1 MKYVKTFEAYVT
13 YNDIRRSSSDIE
25 NELRGELIK
34 LFIYGGISDHIDDL
48 IYTDQSTDKGIK
60 WQIEVKGKGS
70 DIIHAY
76 KVSQFRFQENQG
88 WELYFNKKKTSF
100 SNLKSQLER
109 EYMSDLDRFLKYF
122 KSYDFY
128 ADYIDDGRQ
137 WKAATANNDNLVNM
151 FNALSSSDKKK
162 AKKELVAH
170 FKSAELQPRLEQTF
184 KI

>member
-1 MKYVKTFEAYVT
+1 MKYILTLEKYYAYKDFNRKWGSPEEMQQDLQWVL
-13 YNDIRRSSSDIE
+13 DKLLPKDDMIKSIE
-25 NELRGELIK
+25 
-34 LFIYGGISDHIDDL
+34 
-48 IYTDQSTDKGIK
+48 DQSEDKGIK
-60 WQIEVKGKGS
+60 FEVMLESG

-151 FNALSSSDKKK
+151 FNALSSGDKKK

-170 FKSAELQPRLEQTF
+170 FKSPELKPRLEQTF
-184 KI
+184 KV